1 MDVADFITII
11 IAALALLVSGWSV
24 RYARTS
30 ARSADKSAVAA
41 ERSADAAER
50 QAAAAEAALPPP
62 TPDVAWVAQRTGK
75 ARYLLTNVGTKPATG
90 VHWIKTGEPGEG
102 FIRFPTQVA
111 RVLPGG
117 DIEFTVI
124 RAYGAGAVP
133 TELLLGW
140 DGQDEP
146 AAVPIPS

>member
-1 MDVADFITII
+1 MDVADVITII

-50 QAAAAEAALPPP
+50 QAAAAEAALPKPP
-62 TPDVAWVAQRTGK
+62 PDVAWVAQRAGK
-75 ARYLLTNVGTKPATG
+75 SRYLLTNVGTKPATG

-102 FIRFPTQVA
+102 FIRFPEQVA

-117 DIEFTVI
+117 EVEFNVI
-124 RAYGAGAVP
+124 RAYGGAVP

-140 DGQDEP
+140 DGQDKP
-146 AAVPIPS
+146 VAVPITS